1 MNRRSFVLGGG
12 AAVLAAGGTVGI
24 LLGGRPAGGAPITT
38 DEIGDK
44 VQTLP
49 RGQLP
54 EFASTPDQQTL
65 YRYAVEHGD
74 ELRYI
79 PCTCG
84 CGTFGHT
91 SNRDCYIKADNAD
104 GTLTFTSHAAT

>member
-1 MNRRSFVLGGG
+1 MTRRRFLYGS
-12 AAVLAAGGTVGI
+12 AALLTAGGTAGAF
-24 LLGGRPAGGAPITT
+24 LAGGPAGGSPVTT

-49 RGQLP
+49 KGQWP

-74 ELRYI
+74 DLRYI

-84 CGTFGHT
+84 CGNFGHT

-104 GTLTFTSHAAT
+104 GTVTFTSHAAT

>member
-1 MNRRSFVLGGG
+1 MNRRRFLYGN
-12 AAVLAAGGTVGI
+12 ATVLAAGLT
-24 LLGGRPAGGAPITT
+24 AGGLLAGRSARGAPVTT

-54 EFASTPDQQTL
+54 EFARTPDQQTL

-84 CGTFGHT
+84 CGSFGHT
-91 SNRDCYIKADNAD
+91 SNRDCYIKADNPD

>member
-1 MNRRSFVLGGG
+1 MNRRSFLYGG
-12 AAVLAAGGTVGI
+12 ATVLAAGGTVGI
-24 LLGGRPAGGAPITT
+24 VLAGRSASSAPVTI
-38 DEIGDK
+38 DGIGDK

-79 PCTCG
+79 PCMCG